1 MERISNKLM
10 LLLFAVL
17 WITVIAVADM
27 NWPNHMGGSDSGIVN
42 SILNLI

>member
-1 MERISNKLM
+1 MERTSNKYLI
-10 LLLFAVL
+10 LLFAIL

-27 NWPNHMGGSDSGIVN
+27 NWPDHMGGSDSGIVN